1 MIGLCS
7 FETQRIKNAIAFPFI
22 HDGIPILYYGML
34 ILIAGRY
41 QQSLKAYTGQEQGYT
56 GGNDPFNREA

>member
-1 MIGLCS
+1 MVDLCS
-7 FETQRIKNAIAFPFI
+7 LGMQRIKNIIAFPFI

-34 ILIAGRY
+34 ILLAGLD
-41 QQSLKAYTGQEQGYT
+41 QQPLKAFIGQEQGYT